1 MASAVFAK
9 FVGKI
14 LGQSASLYLRG
25 ESRVCLLI
33 ASVGFSS
40 GAITLV
46 KWVLRLALAVVALI
60 VAAKALFFVLIGVM
74 AVVAAAALIAGPHQ
88 GEAED
93 ALSAYGTG
101 KFGEWRDGD
110 AGYGHYDSFGHR
122 DDNYGK

>member
-14 LGQSASLYLRG
+14 LGQSASLIMRG
-25 ESRVCLLI
+25 ESRVCLLL

-40 GAITLV
+40 RAMTFV
-46 KWVLRLALAVVALI
+46 KWLLRLAIVVVALI
-60 VAAKALFFVLIGVM
+60 VAAKTMFFVLIGVM
-74 AVVAAAALIAGPHQ
+74 AVVAATALITGPHQ
-88 GEAED
+88 DAAED
-93 ALSAYGTG
+93 ALSGYGAG

-110 AGYGHYDSFGHR
+110 TGYGHYDSFGQR